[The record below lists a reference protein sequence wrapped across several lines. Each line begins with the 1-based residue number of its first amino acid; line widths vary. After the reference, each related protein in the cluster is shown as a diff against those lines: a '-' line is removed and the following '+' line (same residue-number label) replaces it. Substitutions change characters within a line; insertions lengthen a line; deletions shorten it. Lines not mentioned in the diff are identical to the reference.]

1 MTELRERSSDLGLP
15 RRLLASALAGAS
27 TGARSFTALGALVVA
42 TRPNAST
49 QPDKL
54 LAHPA
59 TKVVVALAAVQELV
73 MDKLPKTPSRTET
86 LGLATRMVGAAGS
99 GVVIARRTPEDDL
112 LLDRAFDRDAQ
123 PVSDEPGDPV
133 GEVEP
138 NAGTVVAVA
147 AGCALVS
154 VAAAVG
160 TTVLGVRFRTWAGNH
175 APDWLGAGAEDVV
188 TVALATAAA
197 RLSS

>member
-27 TGARSFTALGALVVA
+27 TGARSFTALGCLVVA
-42 TRPNAST
+42 TRSQASK
-49 QPDKL
+49 QPDKT

-59 TKVVVALAAVQELV
+59 TKVVVGLAGVQELI
-73 MDKLPKTPSRTET
+73 MDKLPNTPARTQA

-99 GVVIARRTPEDDL
+99 GVIIARRTPEDDL
-112 LLDRAFDRDAQ
+112 LLDRAFDRDAE
-123 PVSDEPGDPV
+123 PVSDEPGQPV
-133 GEVEP
+133 GLTDP
-138 NAGTVVAVA
+138 DTKTAVAVA
-147 AGCALVS
+147 LGCAAVS

-160 TTVLGVRFRTWAGNH
+160 TAALGVRFRSWAGRH

-188 TVALATAAA
+188 TVALATAAV